1 MARGL
6 GGVAAGI
13 EGGLQWQ
20 QERRDTVAPGLGV
33 RMCSVRRR
41 GAYIWEMRP
50 RRQLVCHLE
59 LRGQLGAKSRE

>member
-33 RMCSVRRR
+33 QMCSVRRR
-41 GAYIWEMRP
+41 GTYIWKMRP
-50 RRQLVCHLE
+50 RRQLGMSPRAQGAVG
-59 LRGQLGAKSRE
+59 GQEQ